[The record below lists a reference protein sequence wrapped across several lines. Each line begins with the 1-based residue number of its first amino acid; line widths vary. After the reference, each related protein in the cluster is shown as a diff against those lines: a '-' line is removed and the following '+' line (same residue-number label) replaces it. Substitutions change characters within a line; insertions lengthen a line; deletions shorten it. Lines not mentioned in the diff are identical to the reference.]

1 VRVRYNRGAAS
12 DLSEIL
18 DYLSRHSPVAAS
30 NQLDKFENTTRL
42 IGKFP
47 FIGKETKRPNLR
59 QVVVGDY
66 LMVYE
71 VGADVVTIHYVR
83 HGSRKRPWQTE

>member
-1 VRVRYNRGAAS
+1 MRVRYNRGAAA
-12 DLSEIL
+12 DLGEIL

-30 NQLDKFENTTRL
+30 NQLARFENTVQL

-47 FIGKETKRPNLR
+47 FIGKETKRLNLR
-59 QVVVGDY
+59 QVVVGEY

-71 VGADVVTIHYVR
+71 IGADVVTIHYVR
-83 HGSRKRPWQTE
+83 HGSRKRPWQAE

>member
-1 VRVRYNRGAAS
+1 VRVRYNRGAAA

-18 DYLSRHSPVAAS
+18 DYLSRHNPVAAS
-30 NQLDKFENTTRL
+30 SQLAKFENTVRL

-47 FIGKETKRPNLR
+47 LIGKETKRPNLR

-71 VGADVVTIHYVR
+71 IGADVLTIHYVR

>member
-1 VRVRYNRGAAS
+1 VRVRYNRGAAA
-12 DLSEIL
+12 DLGEIL
-18 DYLSRHSPVAAS
+18 DYLAHHNPTAAS
-30 NQLDKFENTTRL
+30 NQLAKFENTVQL

-47 FIGKETKRPNLR
+47 LIGKATKRPNLR

-71 VGADVVTIHYVR
+71 IGTDVLTIHYVR
-83 HGSRKRPWQTE
+83 HGSRKRPWQNE